1 MARPTKHNADY
12 FSHDNSMRNDIKIK
26 SLRRKY
32 GHVGYSIW
40 NMLIELLTSQE
51 YFEYEWT
58 EFNIEMLSADFDIDT
73 DELEVIVEYC
83 TKLGLLQMT
92 NNYLHCDKLT
102 FRLEEDVLKR
112 RTNYCSNNAKRNQL
126 KGVNVSNNSIN
137 EELMN
142 TITPLEMINEDINIQ
157 SKVKEIK
164 ENKSKENK
172 SEVKEKVEKVKIDDD
187 YFDSIFSKY
196 KDPLPDL
203 RRQIEED

>member
-26 SLRRKY
+26 SLRRKH
-32 GHVGYSIW
+32 GHIGYSIW
-40 NMLIELLTSQE
+40 NMIIELLTSQE

-83 TKLGLLQMT
+83 TKLGLLQIT

-112 RTNYCSNNAKRNQL
+112 RTNYCNNNSKRNQF
-126 KGVNVSNNSIN
+126 KGINVNNNSIDVDI
-137 EELMN
+137 MD
-142 TITPLEMINEDINIQ
+142 TITPLKMINVDINRQ

-164 ENKSKENK
+164 VNESKVNKSKQ
-172 SEVKEKVEKVKIDDD
+172 KESADKIVIDDA
-187 YFDSIFSKY
+187 YFDSVFSKY

>member
-32 GHVGYSIW
+32 GHTGYSIW

-73 DELEVIVEYC
+73 EELEGIVEYS

-112 RTNYCSNNAKRNQL
+112 RTNYCNNNAKRNQL
-126 KGVNVSNNSIN
+126 KGVNVNNNSVDV
-137 EELMN
+137 ELMN
-142 TITPLEMINEDINIQ
+142 TITPLEIINVDINAQ

-164 ENKSKENK
+164 VNESKVNQSKE
-172 SEVKEKVEKVKIDDD
+172 KESVEKITIDDD
-187 YFDSIFSKY
+187 YFDSVFSRY

-203 RRQIEED
+203 RRQIETD

>member
-1 MARPTKHNADY
+1 
-12 FSHDNSMRNDIKIK
+12 MRNDIKIK

-32 GHVGYSIW
+32 GHTGYSIW
-40 NMLIELLTSQE
+40 NMMIELLTSQE

-73 DELEVIVEYC
+73 EELEGIVEYC
-83 TKLGLLQMT
+83 AKLGLLQMT

-112 RTNYCSNNAKRNQL
+112 RTNYCNNNSKRNQL
-126 KGVNVSNNSIN
+126 KGVNVNNNSVDVT
-137 EELMN
+137 LLP
-142 TITPLEMINEDINIQ
+142 TITPLEIINVDINRQ

-164 ENKSKENK
+164 VNESKVNQSKE
-172 SEVKEKVEKVKIDDD
+172 KESVEKIIIDDD
-187 YFDSIFSKY
+187 YFDSVFSKY

>member
-26 SLRRKY
+26 SLRRKH
-32 GHVGYSIW
+32 GHIGYSIW

-142 TITPLEMINEDINIQ
+142 TITKLESINEDINTQ

>member
-26 SLRRKY
+26 SLRRKH
-32 GHVGYSIW
+32 GHTGYSIW

-51 YFEYEWT
+51 YFEYQWN

-73 DELEVIVEYC
+73 DELESIVEYC

-112 RTNYCSNNAKRNQL
+112 RTNYCNNNSKRNQL
-126 KGVNVSNNSIN
+126 KVVNVNNNSVDV
-137 EELMN
+137 ELMN
-142 TITPLEMINEDINIQ
+142 TITPLEIINVDINRQ

-164 ENKSKENK
+164 VNESKVNQSKE
-172 SEVKEKVEKVKIDDD
+172 KESVEKIIIDDD
-187 YFDSIFSKY
+187 YFDSVFSKY